1 MGLCDKLLNL
11 DRNTS
16 ITQYLASLSNAD
28 FMQEADSLFEKSDAI
43 QEQLLMQML
52 SYAEDS
58 IFGQKYGFA
67 NITSL
72 DDFRKHLPVLSWKD
86 YEPYVEQLVEGKE
99 NVLFPGKATFFTMTS
114 GSSGKEKYIPDNAMS
129 ACARNLVL
137 RWRLK
142 HLLKFIPNLMEGKFL
157 PLSNAPT
164 LSKTP
169 SGIPYGTASGL
180 TLEKSGLD
188 KIMAYPLSILLNTDN
203 ASTDYLLMRFAI
215 EQENVLFVFGNNA
228 ARMTGLVRMAEENK
242 EEILHDIER
251 GSVKESL
258 KLDPAVRKEVEK
270 SLKPN
275 PERAAALRALIA
287 EGKPFTPATYWRKM
301 RLAMFWLSS
310 SVGHYVDELR
320 PYFASPV
327 QFMDAGYGSSEAKF
341 NIPMEPEE
349 KAGALSIA
357 TAFYEFIPVE
367 GGEPL
372 LAHQLEMGKEYE
384 LVVTTWAGLYRYNMK
399 DIICVDGFVG
409 NTPKISFVR
418 KSSEILNVVGEKI
431 PASAVNDCVHQVLKD
446 KGVAVRQVQV
456 YPDLEHRR
464 YACYV
469 EPMEGTLSVL
479 PEWEEEMNAKLAEQF
494 QIFEFARLQNLL
506 NPMVLVPMKEGWQES
521 LYAKKLKS
529 GITKSQLKL
538 PVLILEPAD
547 EIWKVQ

>member
-1 MGLCDKLLNL
+1 
-11 DRNTS
+11 
-16 ITQYLASLSNAD
+16 
-28 FMQEADSLFEKSDAI
+28 
-43 QEQLLMQML
+43 
-52 SYAEDS
+52 
-58 IFGQKYGFA
+58 
-67 NITSL
+67 
-72 DDFRKHLPVLSWKD
+72 
-86 YEPYVEQLVEGKE
+86 
-99 NVLFPGKATFFTMTS
+99 
-114 GSSGKEKYIPDNAMS
+114 MS

-142 HLLKFIPNLMEGKFL
+142 HLFKFIPNLMEGKFL

-372 LAHQLEMGKEYE
+372 MAHQLEMGKEYE

-431 PASAVNDCVHQVLKD
+431 PASAVNDCVHQVLKE
-446 KGVAVRQVQV
+446 KGVVVRQVQV

>member
-1 MGLCDKLLNL
+1 MD
-11 DRNTS
+11 
-16 ITQYLASLSNAD
+16 
-28 FMQEADSLFEKSDAI
+28 
-43 QEQLLMQML
+43 
-52 SYAEDS
+52 
-58 IFGQKYGFA
+58 
-67 NITSL
+67 
-72 DDFRKHLPVLSWKD
+72 PV
-86 YEPYVEQLVEGKE
+86 
-99 NVLFPGKATFFTMTS
+99 
-114 GSSGKEKYIPDNAMS
+114 
-129 ACARNLVL
+129 
-137 RWRLK
+137 
-142 HLLKFIPNLMEGKFL
+142 
-157 PLSNAPT
+157 
-164 LSKTP
+164 
-169 SGIPYGTASGL
+169 
-180 TLEKSGLD
+180 
-188 KIMAYPLSILLNTDN
+188 
-203 ASTDYLLMRFAI
+203 
-215 EQENVLFVFGNNA
+215 
-228 ARMTGLVRMAEENK
+228 
-242 EEILHDIER
+242 
-251 GSVKESL
+251 
-258 KLDPAVRKEVEK
+258 VRKDVEK

-431 PASAVNDCVHQVLKD
+431 PASAVNDCVHQVLKE

-469 EPMEGTLSVL
+469 EPMEGTLSAL

-494 QIFEFARLQNLL
+494 QIYELARLQNLL